1 MPSLLPPEAL
11 SDVQIVFAAGPK
23 LSARA
28 VFGGTGGLAP
38 CSDQSTFATGLSC
51 LCPNVVKKKAV
62 LGVLPSG
69 IPQSPRAP
77 FQSFRSRADL
87 SPDRTHASASS
98 SCRAARIGTLE
109 LRTRSRTRNRP
120 ANRNYLTMK
129 NITLG
134 AEAAP
139 ARRTLSAFGQRSR
152 QFYLFR

>member
-11 SDVQIVFAAGPK
+11 SDVQIVFAAGPE

-69 IPQSPRAP
+69 IPHRHREPHSRAP
-77 FQSFRSRADL
+77 G
-87 SPDRTHASASS
+87 PG
-98 SCRAARIGTLE
+98 RI
-109 LRTRSRTRNRP
+109 
-120 ANRNYLTMK
+120 
-129 NITLG
+129 
-134 AEAAP
+134 
-139 ARRTLSAFGQRSR
+139 SR
-152 QFYLFR
+152 QIELVRVLQAVAGPHVSVHL